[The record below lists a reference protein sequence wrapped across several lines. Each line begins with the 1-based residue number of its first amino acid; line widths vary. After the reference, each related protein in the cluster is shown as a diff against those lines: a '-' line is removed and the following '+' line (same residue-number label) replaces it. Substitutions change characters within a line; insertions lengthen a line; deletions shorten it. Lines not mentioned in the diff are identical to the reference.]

1 MKGKSILTGLL
12 LLSAVLT
19 SQAGDVFNV
28 KDYGAVPN
36 DGQDDT
42 KALREAVALCRAHEG
57 STLVIP
63 AGTYLLRDV
72 DAMQLE
78 ADAIGGKMGANPEST
93 IFSPYYPYAKGL
105 DFSGAKGVTIDAEG
119 ATLLCDGWMEPV
131 SLTDCTDL
139 TLRGLTIDYVHR
151 ALSEGTVAG
160 IGEDYFDVQFR
171 PDRTITDVIPIT
183 RVTLA
188 DPQIGGMYR
197 SPFYYPK
204 RELLGNNLVRLT
216 VGRRIPDYLL
226 GQPVAALH
234 SMHFRPAILI
244 LNSTNTTLD
253 GVTIHSQPGMGIV
266 GFDSRDIF
274 INRLRVAP
282 ADGYHFSTNTDATH
296 FACCEGELVFDGCSF
311 IGQGDDATNV
321 HGYYHNVE
329 AADDGWLRLIL
340 HAPGYTHAQ
349 VADVPRV
356 GDELELSLINT
367 LAVQKVLKVTEV
379 KHEEKATDVLVRVD
393 GPMPEKLEDYYLFN
407 ITKLPRLTFRNS
419 LVQGNLARGVLVK
432 TRGVLIEDNVFRGC
446 SGTAIH
452 VGAEGWWCEGSH
464 STDVTIRRNTMINC
478 GLGAGSQHGANG
490 IAVVIDAPDT
500 KGTRLHDGIVIR
512 DNVVIGNGENGCGIC
527 VRNAKNVDVADNR
540 ITNCK
545 QEVVMGDVD
554 LAPDTRS
561 YWAFAEDGN
570 GIVFTPGKDNLPYT
584 DHIEM
589 SGEQMAFVLRWG
601 VDDQNNFNAERSL
614 VFPMLRTIPNN
625 THASLMHRVGTDVP
639 SLLSVN
645 GLSLVNEQVQ
655 QVCIDGYVGVKS
667 TFSVGQPNVGGAR
680 GNYLTPAIEMTRRIF
695 PSTDKPLMGELYTM
709 RNITQRA
716 QIVYI
721 PDYSQVFTTPADKG
735 VTGSYIVRSD
745 LTGTGTFT
753 IQPGDSLT
761 FGAVFQAYRVGET
774 MVTVNLADEFEAR
787 RAFLATMDGSL
798 VLDTP
803 NDVIDREFRFA
814 KIRASESIF
823 KTRGGYMHGPGGESY
838 YAAIWANDQAEY
850 VNPFFP
856 FTGYGTGNASALNS
870 YMHFARFMNDKY
882 EPIPSSIIAEGDDIW
897 NGAGDRGDA
906 AMIAHG
912 ASRYVMER
920 GSREEAEQLW
930 PLIEWCLEYCRRQLN
945 EAGVVKSNC
954 DELEGRF
961 PAGEANLCTST
972 LYYDGLRSAAMLCK
986 ELGLGNK
993 RAAEYSRQADALAIA
1008 IEKYFGAEVGGFHTY
1023 RYYDGNT
1030 LLRSWICMPL
1040 IVGIENRAEGT
1051 IAALTSPKLLT
1062 NDGLL
1067 TQEGSETFW
1076 DRSTLYSLRGIY
1088 IAGDVATADRLM
1100 NHYSNRRLLGNH
1112 VPYPIEAWPE
1122 GSQRHLSAESG
1133 LYCRSVVEGM
1143 FGLRPTGLRS
1153 FTVSPRMADGWDTM
1167 ALRHIRAFESD
1178 FDIEVVREGTKM
1190 KITVINNATGKRQT
1204 KRVPAGSTANIA
1216 FSLPR

>member
-1 MKGKSILTGLL
+1 MKGKSILTGL

-105 DFSGAKGVTIDAEG
+105 DFSGAKGVTIEAEG

-160 IGEDYFDVQFR
+160 IGDDYFDVQFR

-216 VGRRIPDYLL
+216 VGHRIPDYLL

-274 INRLRVAP
+274 IKRLRVAP

-601 VDDQNNFNAERSL
+601 VDDQNSFNAERSL

-716 QIVYI
+716 QTVYV

-774 MVTVNLADEFEAR
+774 MVTVDLVDEFEAR

-823 KTRGGYMHGPGGESY
+823 KTKGGYLHGPGGESY

-1190 KITVINNATGKRQT
+1190 EITVINNATGKRQT
-1204 KRVPAGSTANIA
+1204 KRVASGSTANIA

>member
-19 SQAGDVFNV
+19 GQAGDVFNV

-57 STLVIP
+57 STLFIP

-105 DFSGAKGVTIDAEG
+105 DFSGAKGVTIEAEG

-131 SLTDCTDL
+131 SLTGCTDL

-160 IGEDYFDVQFR
+160 IGDDYFDVQFR

-601 VDDQNNFNAERSL
+601 VDDQNSFNAERSL

-774 MVTVNLADEFEAR
+774 MVTVDLADEFEAR
-787 RAFLATMDGSL
+787 QAFLATMDGSL

-1040 IVGIENRAEGT
+1040 IVGIESRAEGT

-1067 TQEGSETFW
+1067 TQEGSDTFW

-1088 IAGDVATADRLM
+1088 IAGDVATADHLM

-1190 KITVINNATGKRQT
+1190 EITVINNATGKRQT
-1204 KRVPAGSTANIA
+1204 KRVAADSTANIA

>member
-1 MKGKSILTGLL
+1 MTGLL

-72 DAMQLE
+72 DALQLE

-105 DFSGAKGVTIDAEG
+105 DFSGAKGVTIEAEG

-432 TRGVLIEDNVFRGC
+432 TRGVRIEDNVFRGC

-601 VDDQNNFNAERSL
+601 VDDQNSFNAERSL

-774 MVTVNLADEFEAR
+774 MATVDLADEFEAR

-1067 TQEGSETFW
+1067 TQEGSDTFW

-1088 IAGDVATADRLM
+1088 IAGDVATADHLM

-1153 FTVSPRMADGWDTM
+1153 FTVSPRLADGWDTM

-1190 KITVINNATGKRQT
+1190 EITVINNATGKRQT
-1204 KRVPAGSTANIA
+1204 KRVAADSTANIA

>member
-105 DFSGAKGVTIDAEG
+105 DFSGAKGVTIEAEG

-160 IGEDYFDVQFR
+160 IGDDYFDVQFR

-601 VDDQNNFNAERSL
+601 VDDQNSFNAERSL

-774 MVTVNLADEFEAR
+774 MVTVDLADEFEAR
-787 RAFLATMDGSL
+787 RAFLAIMDGSL

-1067 TQEGSETFW
+1067 TQEGSDTFW

-1088 IAGDVATADRLM
+1088 IAGDVVTADRLM

-1178 FDIEVVREGTKM
+1178 FDIEVVRDGTKM
-1190 KITVINNATGKRQT
+1190 EITVINNATGKRQT
-1204 KRVPAGSTANIA
+1204 KRVAADSTANIA
-1216 FSLPR
+1216 FSIPR

>member
-1 MKGKSILTGLL
+1 MKKTILCV
-12 LLSAVLT
+12 SAMLAAVMAA
-19 SQAGDVFNV
+19 QAGDVINV

-42 KALREAVALCRAHEG
+42 KALREAVAYCRSHEG
-57 STLVIP
+57 ATLVIP
-63 AGTYLLRDV
+63 AGTYLLRDA

-105 DFSGAKGVTIDAEG
+105 DFGGAQGVTIEAEG

-131 SLTDCTDL
+131 SLTDCRDVTV
-139 TLRGLTIDYVHR
+139 RGLTIDYVHR
-151 ALSEGTVAG
+151 ALSEGTVAA

-171 PDRTITDVIPIT
+171 DDRTITDVIPIT
-183 RVTLA
+183 RVTIA

-204 RELLGNNLVRLT
+204 RELLGGNKVRLT
-216 VGRRIPDYLL
+216 VGTRLPDYLL

-244 LNSTNTTLD
+244 LNSEHTTLD

-266 GFDSRDIF
+266 GFDSRDIYLY
-274 INRLRVAP
+274 RLRVAP

-296 FACCEGELVFDGCSF
+296 FACCEGELIFDGCSF

-329 AADDGWLRLIL
+329 AADDGWLRLVL

-349 VADVPRV
+349 VADVPRI
-356 GDELELSLINT
+356 GDQIEVARISDLVVEQ
-367 LAVQKVLKVTEV
+367 VVTVTDV
-379 KHEEKATDVLVRVD
+379 KHEEKGVDVLVRVD
-393 GPMPEKLEDYYLFN
+393 KPLPEKLEDYYLFN
-407 ITKLPRLTFRNS
+407 ISKLPHLTFRNS

-464 STDVTIRRNTMINC
+464 SADVTIRRNTMINC

-500 KGTRLHDGIVIR
+500 KGTRLHDGITLR
-512 DNVVIGNGENGCGIC
+512 DNVIIGNGENGCGIC
-527 VRNAKNVDVADNR
+527 VRNAKNVDVADNH

-545 QEVVMGDVD
+545 QDVVMGDVD
-554 LAPDTRS
+554 LVPDARA
-561 YWAFAEDGN
+561 YWAFAEQGN
-570 GIVFTPGKDNLPYT
+570 GIVFTPTDDDLPYT

-601 VDDQNNFNAERSL
+601 VDAQHRFNAERSL

-639 SLLSVN
+639 SLLSIN

-655 QVCIDGYVGVKS
+655 QVTIDGYVGVSS

-680 GNYLTPAIEMTRRIF
+680 GNYLTPSVELTRRIF
-695 PSTDKPLMGELYTM
+695 PSTDKPLMGELYTL
-709 RNITQRA
+709 RNITQKA
-716 QIVYI
+716 LTVYI
-721 PDYSQVFTTPADKG
+721 PEYSQIFTTPADKG
-735 VTGSYIVRSD
+735 VTGSYLVRGD
-745 LTGTGTFT
+745 LTGTGTY
-753 IQPGDSLT
+753 ILQPDETLT
-761 FGAVFQAYRVGET
+761 FGAIFQGYRVSES
-774 MVTVNLADEFEAR
+774 MILPDLESEFAAR
-787 RAFLATMDGSL
+787 KAFLATMDDNL
-798 VLDTP
+798 ILDTP

-823 KTRGGYMHGPGGESY
+823 KTKGGYLHGPGGESY

-850 VNPFFP
+850 VNPFLP
-856 FTGYGTGNASALNS
+856 FTGYSTGNASALNS
-870 YMHFARFMNDKY
+870 YLHFARFMNDAY

-920 GSREEAEQLW
+920 GSMDEARQLW

-945 EAGVVKSNC
+945 DEGVVKSDC
-954 DELEGRF
+954 DELEHRF

-972 LYYDGLRSAAMLCK
+972 LYYDALRSAAMLCK
-986 ELGLGNK
+986 DLGLGGK
-993 RAAEYSRQADALAIA
+993 KAAEYTRQADALAVA
-1008 IEKYFGAEVGGFHTY
+1008 IEKYFGADMGEYHTY
-1023 RYYDGNT
+1023 RYYEGNT

-1062 NDGLL
+1062 DDGLL

-1076 DRSTLYSLRGIY
+1076 DRSTLYSLRGMY

-1133 LYCRSVVEGM
+1133 LYCRAAVEGM
-1143 FGLRPTGLRS
+1143 FGLRPTGLHS
-1153 FTVSPRMADGWDTM
+1153 FTVSPRLAEGWDTM
-1167 ALRHIRAFESD
+1167 ALRHVRAFGAD
-1178 FDIEVVREGTKM
+1178 FDIQVVRKGTKM
-1190 KITVINNATGKRQT
+1190 EVTVLNHATGKKQT
-1204 KRVPAGSTANIA
+1204 KRMPVNSTENLRFEIK
-1216 FSLPR
+1216 

>member
-1 MKGKSILTGLL
+1 MTGLL

-464 STDVTIRRNTMINC
+464 STDVTICRNTMINC

-601 VDDQNNFNAERSL
+601 VDDQNSFNAERSL

-716 QIVYI
+716 QVVYI

-774 MVTVNLADEFEAR
+774 MATVDLADEFEAR

-823 KTRGGYMHGPGGESY
+823 KTKGGYLHGPGGESY

-945 EAGVVKSNC
+945 EVGVVKSNC

-1067 TQEGSETFW
+1067 TQEGSDTFW

-1190 KITVINNATGKRQT
+1190 EITVINNATGKRQT
-1204 KRVPAGSTANIA
+1204 KRVASGSTANIA

>member
-105 DFSGAKGVTIDAEG
+105 DFSGAKGVTIEAEG

-160 IGEDYFDVQFR
+160 IGDDYFDVQFR

-216 VGRRIPDYLL
+216 VGHRIPDYLL

-274 INRLRVAP
+274 IKRLRVAP

-601 VDDQNNFNAERSL
+601 VDDQNSFNAERSL

-680 GNYLTPAIEMTRRIF
+680 GNYLTPAIEMTRLIF

-721 PDYSQVFTTPADKG
+721 PDFSQVFTTPADKG

-774 MVTVNLADEFEAR
+774 MVTVDLADEFEAR

-1067 TQEGSETFW
+1067 TQEGSDTFW

-1088 IAGDVATADRLM
+1088 IAGDVVTADRLM

-1178 FDIEVVREGTKM
+1178 FDIEVVRDGTKM
-1190 KITVINNATGKRQT
+1190 EITVINNATGKRQT
-1204 KRVPAGSTANIA
+1204 KRVAADSTANIA
-1216 FSLPR
+1216 FSIPR

>member
-105 DFSGAKGVTIDAEG
+105 DFSGAKGVTIEAEG

-160 IGEDYFDVQFR
+160 IGDDYFDVQFR

-216 VGRRIPDYLL
+216 VGHRIPDYLL

-774 MVTVNLADEFEAR
+774 MVTVDLADEFEAR
-787 RAFLATMDGSL
+787 RAFLAIMDGSL

-986 ELGLGNK
+986 ELGQGNK
-993 RAAEYSRQADALAIA
+993 RTAEYSRQADALAIA

-1067 TQEGSETFW
+1067 TQEGSDTFW

-1088 IAGDVATADRLM
+1088 IAGDVATADHLM

-1178 FDIEVVREGTKM
+1178 FDIEVVRDGTKM
-1190 KITVINNATGKRQT
+1190 EITVINNATGKRQT
-1204 KRVPAGSTANIA
+1204 KRVAADSTANIA
-1216 FSLPR
+1216 FSIPR

>member
-1 MKGKSILTGLL
+1 MTGLL

-105 DFSGAKGVTIDAEG
+105 DFSGAKGVTIEAEG

-131 SLTDCTDL
+131 SLTDCADL

-160 IGEDYFDVQFR
+160 IGDDYFDVQFR

-274 INRLRVAP
+274 IKRLRVAP

-601 VDDQNNFNAERSL
+601 VDDQNSFNAERSL

-680 GNYLTPAIEMTRRIF
+680 GNYLTPAIEMTRLIF

-774 MVTVNLADEFEAR
+774 MVTVDLADEFEAR

-1067 TQEGSETFW
+1067 TQEGSDTFW

-1088 IAGDVATADRLM
+1088 IAGDVTTADRLM

-1190 KITVINNATGKRQT
+1190 EITVINNATGKRQT
-1204 KRVPAGSTANIA
+1204 KRVAAVSTANIA

>member
-1 MKGKSILTGLL
+1 MTGLL

-78 ADAIGGKMGANPEST
+78 VDAIGGKMGANPEST

-105 DFSGAKGVTIDAEG
+105 DFSGAKGVTIEAEG

-139 TLRGLTIDYVHR
+139 TLRGLTINYVHR

-160 IGEDYFDVQFR
+160 IGDDYFDVQFR

-601 VDDQNNFNAERSL
+601 VDDQNSFNAERSL

-774 MVTVNLADEFEAR
+774 MVTVDLADEFEAR
-787 RAFLATMDGSL
+787 RAFLAIMDGSL

-1067 TQEGSETFW
+1067 TQEGSDTFW

-1088 IAGDVATADRLM
+1088 IAGDVATADHLM

-1153 FTVSPRMADGWDTM
+1153 FTVSPRLADGWDTM

-1190 KITVINNATGKRQT
+1190 EITVINNATGKRQT
-1204 KRVPAGSTANIA
+1204 KRVASGSTANIA

>member
-1 MKGKSILTGLL
+1 MTGLL

-105 DFSGAKGVTIDAEG
+105 DFSGAKGVTIEAEG

-160 IGEDYFDVQFR
+160 IGDDYFDVQFR

-216 VGRRIPDYLL
+216 VGHRIPDYLL

-274 INRLRVAP
+274 IKRLRVAP

-601 VDDQNNFNAERSL
+601 VDDQNSFNAERSL

-680 GNYLTPAIEMTRRIF
+680 GNYLTPAIEMTRLIF

-721 PDYSQVFTTPADKG
+721 PDFSQVFTTPADKG

-774 MVTVNLADEFEAR
+774 MVTVDLADEFEAR

-1067 TQEGSETFW
+1067 TQEGSDTFW

-1088 IAGDVATADRLM
+1088 IAGDVVTADRLM

-1153 FTVSPRMADGWDTM
+1153 FTVSPRLADGWDTM

-1190 KITVINNATGKRQT
+1190 EITVINNATGKRQT
-1204 KRVPAGSTANIA
+1204 KRVASGSTANIA

>member
-105 DFSGAKGVTIDAEG
+105 DFSGAKGVTIEAEG

-160 IGEDYFDVQFR
+160 IGDDYFDVQFR

-274 INRLRVAP
+274 IKRLRVAP

-407 ITKLPRLTFRNS
+407 ITKLPHLTFRNS

-561 YWAFAEDGN
+561 YWTFAEDGN

-601 VDDQNNFNAERSL
+601 VDDQNSFNAERSL

-774 MVTVNLADEFEAR
+774 MVTVDLVDEFEAR

-823 KTRGGYMHGPGGESY
+823 KTKGGYLHGPGGESY

-1190 KITVINNATGKRQT
+1190 EITVINNVTGKRQT
-1204 KRVPAGSTANIA
+1204 KRVAADSTANIA
-1216 FSLPR
+1216 FSIPR

>member
-1 MKGKSILTGLL
+1 MTGLL

-160 IGEDYFDVQFR
+160 IGDDYFDVQFR

-329 AADDGWLRLIL
+329 TADDGWLRLIL

-601 VDDQNNFNAERSL
+601 VDDQNSFNAERSL

-721 PDYSQVFTTPADKG
+721 PNYSQVFTTPADKG

-774 MVTVNLADEFEAR
+774 MATVDLADEFEAR
-787 RAFLATMDGSL
+787 QAFLATMDGSL

-823 KTRGGYMHGPGGESY
+823 KTKGGYLHGPGGESY

-1008 IEKYFGAEVGGFHTY
+1008 IEQYFGAEVGGFHTY

-1190 KITVINNATGKRQT
+1190 EITVINNATGKRQT
-1204 KRVPAGSTANIA
+1204 KRVPADSTANIA

>member
-1 MKGKSILTGLL
+1 MTGLL

-72 DAMQLE
+72 DALQLE

-105 DFSGAKGVTIDAEG
+105 DFSGAKGVTIEAEG

-160 IGEDYFDVQFR
+160 IGDDYFDVQFR

-601 VDDQNNFNAERSL
+601 VDDQNSFNAERSL

-774 MVTVNLADEFEAR
+774 MVTVDLVDEFEAR

-993 RAAEYSRQADALAIA
+993 RAAEYSRQADDLAIA

-1067 TQEGSETFW
+1067 TQEGSDTFW

-1088 IAGDVATADRLM
+1088 IAGDVATADHLM

-1153 FTVSPRMADGWDTM
+1153 FTVSPRLADGWDTM

-1190 KITVINNATGKRQT
+1190 EITVINNATGKRQT
-1204 KRVPAGSTANIA
+1204 KRVASGSTANIA